1 MMGQGQGQ
9 GQVLFDL
16 YGFEFT
22 GFQMTS
28 IGPPLP
34 HPCLSSLSP
43 HSSHRWSVVCS
54 WHCTFGGYNFLL

>member
-1 MMGQGQGQ
+1 MMGHGQGQ

-28 IGPPLP
+28 IRPLP
-34 HPCLSSLSP
+34 PTLACLP
-43 HSSHRWSVVCS
+43 
-54 WHCTFGGYNFLL
+54 